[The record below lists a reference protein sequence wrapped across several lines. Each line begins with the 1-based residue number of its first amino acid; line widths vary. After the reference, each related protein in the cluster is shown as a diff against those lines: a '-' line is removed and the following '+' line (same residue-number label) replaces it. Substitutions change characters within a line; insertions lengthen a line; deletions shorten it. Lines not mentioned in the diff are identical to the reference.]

1 MWPHDQVKAAAQAG
15 AHIWGP
21 AVNINTGKTCA
32 WNAART
38 VALLRRACEEAEIAV
53 HPNVG
58 MGVCG
63 VPMTLRAPVD
73 AVCRASRAL
82 VDLLRIDGL

>member
-1 MWPHDQVKAAAQAG
+1 
-15 AHIWGP
+15 
-21 AVNINTGKTCA
+21 
-32 WNAART
+32 